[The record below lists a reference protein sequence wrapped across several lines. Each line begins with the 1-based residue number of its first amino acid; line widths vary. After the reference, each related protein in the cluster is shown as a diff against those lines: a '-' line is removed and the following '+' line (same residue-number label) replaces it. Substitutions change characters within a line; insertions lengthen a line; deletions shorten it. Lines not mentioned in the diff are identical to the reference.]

1 MEFIRGWHNLRPQHR
16 GCVATI
22 GNFDGVHL
30 GHQAVIGQLAEK
42 GQELGLPTQVILFE
56 PQPQEFFQPQ
66 AAIPRLTRLRAKLQA
81 LRRYSVDR
89 VLCLRFDA
97 GFAALEPEQFIQR
110 LLVDGLQV
118 RYLVVGDDFRFGR
131 QRRGDFAMLAAAGRK
146 HGFQVVN
153 MHTVTIDD
161 ERVSSTRIRAAL
173 AGGDLVLAEKL
184 LGRPYRLC
192 GRVAHGDKLGRTLG
206 FPTANIHL
214 HRKVTPIKG
223 IFAGEVFGLKPEPI
237 AGAAN
242 IGTRPT
248 VGGTR
253 TLLEVHLLDFSDDI
267 YGAYVHVNFLR
278 KFRDEKRFDSLDELR
293 HWIEKDVVDVRAFF
307 QDYHP
312 ARGKN
317 SGRDKNANE
326 NSGAN
331 TNVPLSPRGRGRG

>member
-1 MEFIRGWHNLRPQHR
+1 MEFIRGWHNLKPQHR

-56 PQPQEFFQPQ
+56 PQPQEFFQPES
-66 AAIPRLTRLRAKLQA
+66 AVPRLTRLREKLQA

-89 VLCLRFDA
+89 VLCLHFDA
-97 GFAALEPEQFIQR
+97 EFAALEPEQFIQR

-118 RYLVVGDDFRFGR
+118 RYLVVGDDFRFGKR
-131 QRRGDFAMLAAAGRK
+131 RRGDFAMLAEAGRK

-153 MHTVTIDD
+153 MHTVAIDE

-173 AGGDLVLAEKL
+173 AAGDLALAEKL
-184 LGRPYRLC
+184 LGRPYRMC

-223 IFAGEVFGLKPEPI
+223 IFAVEVFGLKTEPI

-253 TLLEVHLLDFSDDI
+253 TLLEVHLLGFSDDI

-278 KFRDEKRFDSLDELR
+278 KFRDEKRFESLDELR
-293 HWIEKDVVDVRAFF
+293 HWIEKDVADVRAFF

-312 ARGKN
+312 ARGN
-317 SGRDKNANE
+317 RA
-326 NSGAN
+326 
-331 TNVPLSPRGRGRG
+331 PREKTA

>member
-1 MEFIRGWHNLRPQHR
+1 MEFIRGWHNLKPRHR

-42 GQELGLPTQVILFE
+42 AEELGLPTQVILFE
-56 PQPQEFFQPQ
+56 PQPQEFFHPKT
-66 AAIPRLTRLRAKLQA
+66 AVPRLMRLREKLQA
-81 LRRYSVDR
+81 LRRYSVGR
-89 VLCLRFDA
+89 VLCLRFNA
-97 GFAALEPEQFIQR
+97 RFATMEPEDFIQHILVER
-110 LLVDGLQV
+110 LGV
-118 RYLVVGDDFRFGR
+118 RYLVVGDDFHFGNK
-131 QRRGDFAMLAAAGRK
+131 RRGDFDMLAAAGRQ

-153 MHTVTIDD
+153 MHTVAIDG

-173 AGGDLVLAEKL
+173 AQADLALAEKL
-184 LGRPYRLC
+184 LGRPYRMC

-223 IFAGEVFGLKPEPI
+223 VFAVEVFGLNTEPL

-253 TLLEVHLLDFSDDI
+253 TLLEVHLLDFNENI
-267 YGAYVHVNFLR
+267 YGAYVQVNFLR
-278 KFRDEKRFDSLDELR
+278 KLREELR
-293 HWIEKDVVDVRAFF
+293 FETIEELKQWINKDVEDVRAFF
-307 QDYHP
+307 RDYHP
-312 ARGKN
+312 AGRGAPYAISLSP
-317 SGRDKNANE
+317 SGR
-326 NSGAN
+326 GQ
-331 TNVPLSPRGRGRG
+331 G